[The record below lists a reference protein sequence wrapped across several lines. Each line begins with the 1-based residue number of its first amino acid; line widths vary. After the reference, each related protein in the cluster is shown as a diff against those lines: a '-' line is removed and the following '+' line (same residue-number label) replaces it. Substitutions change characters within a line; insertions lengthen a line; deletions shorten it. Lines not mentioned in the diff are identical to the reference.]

1 LQALEILKSN
11 NEKEH
16 LDVLSSLHEWGLMS
30 ALGMART
37 SFILIDED
45 KESME
50 DDMEQ
55 SLIKK
60 YHEVKKSIDDLKSQ
74 FSGNVLM
81 MGSKN
86 KHLTKS
92 LSMMAVYTGILDNNV
107 EKMLKHFAADDV
119 EKEEAKELFFTMYD
133 DIAGNYSEQI
143 YAAIKDSQS
152 NIFKEAALESKYN
165 KKETM
170 HFIKATSL
178 LLLNTITI
186 DTTYNLLKYGGFV
199 DGLESDEAERIME
212 STYKLW
218 KDKLKNVGQIIKRE
232 EKQVTDQWKRQY
244 SVDIDEYLENR
255 APLLSNSSIYGKSI
269 AKMLKEK
276 YPWRKWTVLL
286 TNSYLQE
293 KKQFAVVMCGRYQYK
308 RLHAHLKHVFVTSIE
323 EDHHFDERVANS
335 ELKRALAKIQ
345 VWSPEQDRA
354 EKINDNMNPSCRQFT
369 MFGTIEKAFSADV
382 AIVGDYKTADTSIVG
397 KSIPSKSFETAY
409 LTFIAG

>member
-1 LQALEILKSN
+1 M
-11 NEKEH
+11 
-16 LDVLSSLHEWGLMS
+16 V
-30 ALGMART
+30 
-37 SFILIDED
+37 
-45 KESME
+45 
-50 DDMEQ
+50 
-55 SLIKK
+55 
-60 YHEVKKSIDDLKSQ
+60 
-74 FSGNVLM
+74 
-81 MGSKN
+81 
-86 KHLTKS
+86 
-92 LSMMAVYTGILDNNV
+92 
-107 EKMLKHFAADDV
+107 
-119 EKEEAKELFFTMYD
+119 
-133 DIAGNYSEQI
+133 
-143 YAAIKDSQS
+143 
-152 NIFKEAALESKYN
+152 
-165 KKETM
+165 
-170 HFIKATSL
+170 
-178 LLLNTITI
+178 
-186 DTTYNLLKYGGFV
+186 
-199 DGLESDEAERIME
+199 LESDEAERIME

-397 KSIPSKSFETAY
+397 KSIPSRSFETAY